1 MAKMDLFVNKMGK
14 ESSLIA
20 RRPLLLSYSLEKR
33 LIPRY
38 SVVQFLLSK
47 GLINKDL
54 RFKSVFES
62 NEKMFLHRFV
72 NVSTHIIGHLL
83 RSKCKGTGE
92 DIQSKVPNQQLS

>member
-1 MAKMDLFVNKMGK
+1 MAKMDFFVNKKGK

-20 RRPLLLSYSLEKR
+20 RRPLLFSYSLEKR

-38 SVVQFLLSK
+38 LIVQFLLSK

-54 RFKSVFES
+54 SFKAMFES

-72 NVSTHIIGHLL
+72 NLHI
-83 RSKCKGTGE
+83 
-92 DIQSKVPNQQLS
+92 LSVIFSF